1 MTTEDNQHSSFNLR
15 SHIHILLMEMMTL
28 YYSVDG
34 VHVIFNDKVTL
45 YILKSGSMG
54 IEEQH

>member
-1 MTTEDNQHSSFNLR
+1 MTTEDNQHISFNLR
-15 SHIHILLMEMMTL
+15 SHIHILHMEMMTL

-45 YILKSGSMG
+45 HILKSGSMG